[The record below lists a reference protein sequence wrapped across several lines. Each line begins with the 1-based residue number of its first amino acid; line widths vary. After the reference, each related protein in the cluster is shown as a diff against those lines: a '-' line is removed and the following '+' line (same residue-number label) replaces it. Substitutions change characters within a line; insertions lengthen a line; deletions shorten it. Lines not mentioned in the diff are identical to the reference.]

1 MDDKGMAG
9 ERESPTGPLSS
20 RSLLGPL
27 LDGGEMGREVDLR
40 SEGLRV
46 AFDLFAFLQ
55 MMSAGSN
62 SLRYGD
68 LP

>member
-9 ERESPTGPLSS
+9 ERESPTEPLSS

-27 LDGGEMGREVDLR
+27 LDGGEMGRDGDLR

-46 AFDLFAFLQ
+46 DLDLFVLLQ
-55 MMSAGSN
+55 GA
-62 SLRYGD
+62 
-68 LP
+68 